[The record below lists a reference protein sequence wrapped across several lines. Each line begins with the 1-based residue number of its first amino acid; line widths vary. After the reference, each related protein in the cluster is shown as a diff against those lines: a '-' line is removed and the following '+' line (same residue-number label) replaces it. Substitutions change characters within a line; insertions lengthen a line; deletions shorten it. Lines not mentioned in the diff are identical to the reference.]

1 MNLLSDSQRRLPLM
15 VIALLG
21 ILLFALP
28 TMAADNG
35 LTILSVSDGDTQQ
48 EYSVKLQILLLMTAL
63 SFLPAFVLM
72 ATSFTRIIVVLR
84 FCVRR
89 WGCNKVRRTVFW
101 LALHWH

>member
-1 MNLLSDSQRRLPLM
+1 MNLQSDSQRRLPLM

-21 ILLFALP
+21 LLLFALP

-63 SFLPAFVLM
+63 SFLPAF
-72 ATSFTRIIVVLR
+72 F
-84 FCVRR
+84 
-89 WGCNKVRRTVFW
+89 
-101 LALHWH
+101 